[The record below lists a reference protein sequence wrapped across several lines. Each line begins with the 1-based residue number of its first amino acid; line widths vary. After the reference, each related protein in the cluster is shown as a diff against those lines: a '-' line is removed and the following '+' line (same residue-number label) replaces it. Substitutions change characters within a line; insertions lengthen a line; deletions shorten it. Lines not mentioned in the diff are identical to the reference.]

1 MRNQCVKGEAAVDC
15 DFNTSPHVVSNGTC
29 FIFQHFSIAHL
40 YFVVVLVD
48 EETGDGGVLL
58 DAADPKPRMCNNF
71 NLYLFFVA
79 IVIDKFM

>member
-1 MRNQCVKGEAAVDC
+1 M
-15 DFNTSPHVVSNGTC
+15 
-29 FIFQHFSIAHL
+29 AHL